1 MHEAVRWFETPTFVD
16 MVVGELPARP
26 LRPPAPMAITTIVAR
41 NYLPRARLLARSFLA
56 HHPNGRM
63 TVLVTDADGSERSDG
78 LFEVLTLDHLPLSRR
93 DVNRMAFMYDVTELA
108 TAVKPLLL
116 QFLLFERGEPA
127 VTYLDPDIELF
138 APIDDLDRRAREH
151 GIVLT
156 PHRLVPVPDDGCQPD
171 ARMLSLSGAFNLGF
185 IAVGPS
191 SREFLERWA
200 VHCRTNCIVAH
211 DEGFFVDQR
220 WVDAGVVSFRHH
232 IIDDPGCNV
241 AYWNLDARPITD
253 GPDGLRAGGWP
264 LRFFHYSGFDD
275 RLPHLLSKHQGVRP
289 RNLLSTQPAL
299 TALLEGYAARL
310 RAEAVDDEPALPYRW
325 DATWAGL
332 PIDTVMRRLYREEI
346 LRRERDTTGS
356 APPIDELPDFFDQ
369 ADDDELLAFL
379 AAPLPGSEL
388 PRVGRY
394 LHLVYLSRRDV
405 RDAYP
410 DLNSTVGL
418 DGFHTW
424 LRNTGH
430 LEESIPAELIP
441 SAVVTTPEPPPPLRR
456 GVNIIGYFT
465 AELGV
470 GEGGRGM
477 LATLGELGEPC
488 AVVNETSTSNRQRH
502 HVDRSWS
509 DWTDHDVNII
519 CVNSDQM
526 PRIADRLGDRLRP
539 DQYTVGMWAWE
550 LEVFPPEMQV
560 GVPYVDEVWINSH
573 HAAAAVLR
581 AVPELPVYVVLPPV
595 QQYPTAPPGPHPL
608 GIDAD
613 FSFLFCFDVN
623 SSIERKNPEG
633 VVRAFRAAFPP
644 GSGPTLIIKSHN
656 GRFDQLE
663 LERLRYEARDRKDI
677 HIIDAV
683 LDVGELRRLDRHVRL
698 LRLAAPRRGVRLHDG
713 RGDARRRAGD
723 RHPLLRQPRVHG
735 RRQQLPRRCRSRRG
749 GSDVGSLSSR
759 GGVGRP
765 RSRRRSA
772 PDAPGVRRRRPPQGR
787 RRARPSRHRA
797 AAQPART
804 SAAGGRPAGR
814 DPSADRH
821 RGGRRSGLA
830 DHRGR
835 PHGVARHPPAG
846 PAGAPAV
853 SHRQLTRSAS
863 SARRRT
869 CSRTAVA
876 CPRPRARSS
885 STSLDVVWRLRTA
898 WAMADDCVTAKRA
911 SSRTAPSTS
920 RRGRGPSIAASR
932 ALVRPCATPRRTIQP
947 RPSLSATTSCT
958 TSAAGS

>member
-1 MHEAVRWFETPTFVD
+1 
-16 MVVGELPARP
+16 
-26 LRPPAPMAITTIVAR
+26 
-41 NYLPRARLLARSFLA
+41 
-56 HHPNGRM
+56 M

-232 IIDDPGCNV
+232 IVDDPGCNV

-253 GPDGLRAGGWP
+253 GPEGLRAGGWP

-332 PIDTVMRRLYREEI
+332 RIDTVMRRLYREEI
-346 LRRERDTTGS
+346 LRRERDTTGT

-405 RDAYP
+405 REAYP
-410 DLNSTVGL
+410 DLNTTVGL

-430 LEESIPAELIP
+430 LEESIPTELIP
-441 SAVVTTPEPPPPLRR
+441 PAVDTSPEPPPPLRQ

-477 LATLGELGEPC
+477 LATLGELDEPC

-519 CVNSDQM
+519 CVNSDQT
-526 PRIADRLGDRLRP
+526 PRIVDRLGDRLRP

-550 LEVFPPEMQV
+550 LEVFPPEMLV

-573 HAAAAVLR
+573 HAAAAVQR

-595 QQYPTAPPGPHPL
+595 QRYPMAPPGPHPL

-633 VVRAFRAAFPP
+633 VVRAFRTAFPP

-663 LERLRYEARDRKDI
+663 LERLRYEARDRTDI

-683 LDVGELRRLDRHVRL
+683 LDVGELRRLIATCGCYVSLHRAEGFGYTMAEAMLAGVPVIATRYSGNLEFMDDDNSFLVAAGRGEVAATWGPYPAGAVWAEPDLDDAARL
-698 LRLAAPRRGVRLHDG
+698 MRLVHDDADQRKVVAERGRRDIEQLHSPLARAPLVAARLAAIRARMGIEEVVAPGAATTAAARMAWRATRRLGQL
-713 RGDARRRAGD
+713 ARR
-723 RHPLLRQPRVHG
+723 
-735 RRQQLPRRCRSRRG
+735 
-749 GSDVGSLSSR
+749 
-759 GGVGRP
+759 
-765 RSRRRSA
+765 
-772 PDAPGVRRRRPPQGR
+772 
-787 RRARPSRHRA
+787 PS
-797 AAQPART
+797 
-804 SAAGGRPAGR
+804 
-814 DPSADRH
+814 
-821 RGGRRSGLA
+821 
-830 DHRGR
+830 
-835 PHGVARHPPAG
+835 V
-846 PAGAPAV
+846 
-853 SHRQLTRSAS
+853 SAS
-863 SARRRT
+863 
-869 CSRTAVA
+869 
-876 CPRPRARSS
+876 
-885 STSLDVVWRLRTA
+885 
-898 WAMADDCVTAKRA
+898 
-911 SSRTAPSTS
+911 
-920 RRGRGPSIAASR
+920 
-932 ALVRPCATPRRTIQP
+932 
-947 RPSLSATTSCT
+947 
-958 TSAAGS
+958 